1 MYKNLLLFF
10 VVFQVPS
17 LFGQQVPYSQCEIK
31 GEDVFIKFNETCLN
45 SDDEACM
52 ALAEFKQYDLAAV
65 IKSGMVTLW
74 EKDGWTMQKT
84 GANTYQLHKKLMH
97 FDKTFDFEDKFKID
111 ISYWN
116 YPVSEKSKQGSSDIV
131 DEPTKVHV
139 KGNVEF
145 KLKGR
150 SNAKQVILSGSFNDW
165 NEQSIKMMKVG
176 DEWKIRLKMSPGIY
190 EYKFIVDGE
199 WMTDP
204 ANPYSVQNQHYTF
217 NSILVV
223 GKEEQFFLKGYTDA
237 KTVALSGSF
246 NNWDPKGVRAFK
258 TKDGWK
264 VTQKLPPGKHY
275 YKFIIDE
282 HNWIIDPAN
291 ELQERDEGL
300 NINSVIIVH

>member
-1 MYKNLLLFF
+1 MYRYLFLLV
-10 VVFQVPS
+10 VVFQVQGV
-17 LFGQQVPYSQCEIK
+17 FGQKHPFSLCEIK
-31 GEDVFIKFNETCLN
+31 GEDVYINFHESCLD

-65 IKSGMVTLW
+65 IKSGLITLW

-97 FDKTFDFEDKFKID
+97 FDMAFNLEDKFQID
-111 ISYWN
+111 MSYWN
-116 YPVSEKSKQGSSDIV
+116 YPVSERSKQGSSDII
-131 DEPTKVHV
+131 DEPARVHAS
-139 KGNVEF
+139 GNVEF
-145 KLKGR
+145 KLKGK
-150 SNAKQVILSGSFNDW
+150 STAKQVILSGSFNDW
-165 NEQSIKMMKVG
+165 NEQSIKMLKVG
-176 DEWKIRLKMSPGIY
+176 DEWKIRLKMTPGIY

-223 GKEEQFFLKGYTDA
+223 GKEEQFFLKGYKDA

-246 NNWDPKGVRAFK
+246 NNWDTKGVRCIK
-258 TKDGWK
+258 TKEGWK
-264 VTQKLPPGKHY
+264 VTQKLPPGKHF

-282 HNWIIDPAN
+282 HNWIVDPSN
-291 ELQERDEGL
+291 NLQERDEGS